1 MLLVVA
7 GEDSIQSREYI
18 AQLKK
23 KYHQQ
28 HASVYEISPKQL
40 DEAKKDMVTQTLFTD
55 KIIYFTEGLI
65 GHIAKQKKKK
75 AEELKKIHE
84 NDALLVVDW
93 ENGKSLYSLGLKA
106 APYLKEFKPDASIF
120 DLLDSCFPG
129 NKQRFIKLLNE
140 VMETQDPVFV
150 FTLLHRHAKS
160 LLVLKHNPGQWKG
173 SPWQKTKMTGQ
184 ASRWDDKKLLKLYD
198 GMTRIDLALKTN
210 STPYS
215 IRASLEIIAA
225 VLI

>member
-7 GEDSIQSREYI
+7 GEDSIHSREYI

-28 HASVYEISPKQL
+28 HASVYEVTPKQL

-65 GHIAKQKKKK
+65 GYITKQKKKK
-75 AEELKKIHE
+75 AEELKKLHE
-84 NDALLVVDW
+84 DETLMVVDW
-93 ENGKSLYSLGLKA
+93 ENGKSLYTLGLKS

-120 DLLDSCFPG
+120 DLLDSCVPG
-129 NKQRFIKLLNE
+129 NKQRFMKLLNS

-150 FTLLHRHAKS
+150 FTLLHRHLKS
-160 LLVLKHNPGQWKG
+160 LLVLKYNPGQWKG
-173 SPWQKTKMTGQ
+173 SPWQKTKMSGQ
-184 ASRWDDKKLLKLYD
+184 AARWDDKKLLKCYE
-198 GMTRIDLALKTN
+198 GMARIDVALKTN
-210 STPYS
+210 GSPYN
-215 IRASLEIIAA
+215 IRASLEIIA
-225 VLI
+225 VLLI